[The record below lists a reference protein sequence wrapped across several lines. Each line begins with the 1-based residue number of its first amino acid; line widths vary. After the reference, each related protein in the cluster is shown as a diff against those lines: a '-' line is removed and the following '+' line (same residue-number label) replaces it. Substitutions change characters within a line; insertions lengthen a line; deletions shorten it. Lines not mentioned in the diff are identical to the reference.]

1 MSAQDS
7 RARRGRPQRPAPQA
21 LPDDLYNY
29 GDDLAPSC
37 TPRGRNAWSGTFDVD
52 VEKLPVIDDWPERV
66 PVTEAEVDTFDRYFG
81 DVLDRLFG
89 PLDAEG
95 NEGLNKLTSDVN
107 DKP

>member
-29 GDDLAPSC
+29 GDDLAPSRA
-37 TPRGRNAWSGTFDVD
+37 PRRRNPWSGTFD

-66 PVTEAEVDTFDRYFG
+66 PVTEAEVDIFERYFG

-95 NEGLNKLTSDVN
+95 SEGLNKLTSDVN
-107 DKP
+107 NKP